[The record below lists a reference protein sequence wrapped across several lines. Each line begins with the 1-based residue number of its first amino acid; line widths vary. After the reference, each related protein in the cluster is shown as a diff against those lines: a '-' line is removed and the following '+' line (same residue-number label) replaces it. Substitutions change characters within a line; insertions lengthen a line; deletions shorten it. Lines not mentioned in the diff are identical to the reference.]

1 MPHEITSKAK
11 KIKKIVVVG
20 AGPAGLEAARVCA
33 ERGHNV
39 VVFEATNSAGG
50 QINLICKSNRRKDMI
65 GIVDWR
71 LEICKKFNVK
81 IFYDCLASS
90 ENILSE
96 KPDVIIIATGGTP
109 NTEILEEGSDL
120 VSSTWDVISGSVSI
134 QDDIILYDDNGSYP
148 GLQAAEIIANKGSK
162 LEIISPE
169 RFFSP
174 EIGGMNYVP
183 YAKNFIEKNV
193 KITINKRIKGI
204 KKRDN
209 RLVVTINSDYSD
221 KIETK
226 EISQVIVEHGTIPVD
241 DLYFNL
247 KKNSFNGGALDY
259 KSLINQK
266 FKEIINNPKGS
277 YYLYRVGDSIS
288 SRNIHSAIYDSLRI
302 CKNI

>member
-1 MPHEITSKAK
+1 
-11 KIKKIVVVG
+11 
-20 AGPAGLEAARVCA
+20 
-33 ERGHNV
+33 
-39 VVFEATNSAGG
+39 
-50 QINLICKSNRRKDMI
+50 
-65 GIVDWR
+65 
-71 LEICKKFNVK
+71 
-81 IFYDCLASS
+81 
-90 ENILSE
+90 
-96 KPDVIIIATGGTP
+96 
-109 NTEILEEGSDL
+109 
-120 VSSTWDVISGSVSI
+120 
-134 QDDIILYDDNGSYP
+134 
-148 GLQAAEIIANKGSK
+148 
-162 LEIISPE
+162 
-169 RFFSP
+169 
-174 EIGGMNYVP
+174 MNYVP

-247 KKNSFNGGALDY
+247 KKNSFNAGAVDY

-288 SRNIHSAIYDSLRI
+288 SRNIHSAIFDSLRI